1 MNSTQIEEFKKGNF
15 DIQFPDTVEHLEQDE
30 EWFIL
35 SKGSIEKKIRLHEYD
50 TLYEIPNLY
59 EKVVYD
65 LLECNSPAV
74 VCGMLKEEVEKKDSD
89 DGDFNVLDFGAGN
102 GVVGEELK
110 NTMACK
116 KLVGVDII
124 PEARDAA
131 YRDRKNLYDGY
142 YVMNLSQRSDAE
154 EEKLQRWEFN
164 VLITVAALGFDDIPC
179 QAFVNA
185 LNLLK
190 DGGWLAFNIKDEF
203 LSSED
208 ESGFCNTIRKM
219 LGDDVELINQKRYCH
234 RLSTKGEP
242 IYYRA
247 MVCRK
252 KTVSP

>member
-1 MNSTQIEEFKKGNF
+1 MNSTQIAEFNKGNY
-15 DIQFPDTVEHLEQDE
+15 DIHFPDTVEHLDQDE

-35 SKGSIEKKIRLHEYD
+35 SKGSTEKKIRLHEYD
-50 TLYEIPNLY
+50 TQYKIPNLY
-59 EKVVYD
+59 EKLFYD
-65 LLECNSPAV
+65 LLECNSPTV
-74 VCGMLKEEVEKKDSD
+74 VCRMLKEEVEKKDND
-89 DGDFNVLDFGAGN
+89 CGDLNVLDFGSGN

-110 NTMACK
+110 NTIGCK

-131 YRDRKNLYDGY
+131 YRDRKDLYDDY
-142 YVMNLSQRSDAE
+142 YVMNLSQLSDAE
-154 EEKLQRWEFN
+154 TEKLQHWKFN

-185 LNLLK
+185 LSLLR
-190 DGGWLAFNIKDEF
+190 DGSWLAFNIKDEF
-203 LSSED
+203 LSSDD
-208 ESGFCNTIRKM
+208 ESGFCNAIRKM
-219 LGDDVELINQKRYCH
+219 LGDDVELLNQKRYCH

-252 KTVSP
+252 KTVTQ

>member
-1 MNSTQIEEFKKGNF
+1 
-15 DIQFPDTVEHLEQDE
+15 
-30 EWFIL
+30 
-35 SKGSIEKKIRLHEYD
+35 
-50 TLYEIPNLY
+50 
-59 EKVVYD
+59 
-65 LLECNSPAV
+65 
-74 VCGMLKEEVEKKDSD
+74 
-89 DGDFNVLDFGAGN
+89 
-102 GVVGEELK
+102 
-110 NTMACK
+110 
-116 KLVGVDII
+116 
-124 PEARDAA
+124 
-131 YRDRKNLYDGY
+131 
-142 YVMNLSQRSDAE
+142 
-154 EEKLQRWEFN
+154 QRWEFN